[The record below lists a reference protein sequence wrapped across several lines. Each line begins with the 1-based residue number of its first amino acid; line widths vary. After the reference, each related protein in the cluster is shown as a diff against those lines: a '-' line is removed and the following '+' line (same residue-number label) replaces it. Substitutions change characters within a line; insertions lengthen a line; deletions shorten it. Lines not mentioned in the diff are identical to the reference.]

1 MGATTRYGDD
11 AQLSRATRLALLRV
25 GFAAVL
31 TAVAIAMSY
40 VVLVGIKGL
49 MGLRA
54 AWEFGHWWAV
64 AGLSLLVVVL
74 SVGAFLRGRV
84 AARRIRGAE
93 LLPEDS
99 RFVAVL
105 ARLCALA
112 DIPRP
117 RLALVDLPMRNAFVG
132 EAPGQPVTIYLS
144 RHAAYELPDDQL
156 EAVLA
161 HELFHV
167 AHGDTTLTRRLERI
181 ADTAERRAPEVVSTY
196 VLRSVRSLMRQRE
209 HAADRAAA
217 LLTGRPSSMVA
228 AIEACSSDGASIR
241 NADLRSAVALGFV
254 PPRER
259 GFGYPEDTHPTVAR
273 RTEVL
278 ARVATTLGSRGP
290 DA

>member
-1 MGATTRYGDD
+1 MGARSRYGDD
-11 AQLSRATRLALLRV
+11 AALTRATRLAVLRV

-31 TAVAIAMSY
+31 TTVAIAVSY
-40 VVLVGIKGL
+40 ALLVAAKGL
-49 MGLRA
+49 VGLRA
-54 AWEFGHWWAV
+54 AWNWGHWWAV
-64 AGLSLLVVVL
+64 GALAVVL
-74 SVGAFLRGRV
+74 LAAAIAAFQRVRV
-84 AARRIRGAE
+84 ATRRIRGAE
-93 LLPEDS
+93 VLPDDS
-99 RFVAVL
+99 RFVAIL

-112 DIPRP
+112 DMPRP

-167 AHGDTTLTRRLERI
+167 AHGDTALTRRLERI
-181 ADTAERRAPEVVSTY
+181 ADTAERRAPDYVSTY
-196 VLRSVRSLMRQRE
+196 VLRSVRGLMRQRE

-228 AIEACSSDGASIR
+228 ALEACSSEGTSIR
-241 NADLRSAVALGFV
+241 DADLRAAVALGFV

-259 GFGYPEDTHPTVAR
+259 GFGYPEDTHPTLAK

-278 ARVATTLGSRGP
+278 ARVATTLGSRAPGL
-290 DA
+290 

>member
-1 MGATTRYGDD
+1 MGARSRYGDD
-11 AQLSRATRLALLRV
+11 AQLTRATRLAVLRV
-25 GFAAVL
+25 GFAAVV
-31 TAVAIAMSY
+31 TVAAIAMSY
-40 VVLVGIKGL
+40 AFFIGLKGAVGVH
-49 MGLRA
+49 A
-54 AWEFGHWWAV
+54 AWQWGHGWAV
-64 AGLSLLVVVL
+64 GGLVLLALVL
-74 SVGAFLRGRV
+74 AVGAFQRVRV
-84 AARRIRGAE
+84 AAGRIRGAE
-93 LLPEDS
+93 LLPDDS
-99 RFVAVL
+99 RFVGML

-112 DIPRP
+112 DMPRP

-132 EAPGQPVTIYLS
+132 EAPGQPATIYLS

-167 AHGDTTLTRRLERI
+167 AHGDTALTRRLERI
-181 ADTAERRAPEVVSTY
+181 ADTAERRAPRFVSDY

-228 AIEACSSDGASIR
+228 ALEACSSDGASVR
-241 NADLRSAVALGFV
+241 DADLRAAVALGFV

-259 GFGYPEDTHPTVAR
+259 GFGYPEDTHPTLAK

-290 DA
+290 GV